1 MAKIAIVGGG
11 VSGLSAGIYAQLS
24 GHTAVICERHHV
36 AGGNL
41 TGWQRGEY
49 HIDNCIH
56 WLTGT
61 NPNTDGY
68 RMWETLGALGDV
80 DVYQSPTLY
89 TCEEN
94 GVSISLNCDLE
105 QTKNDM
111 LKISPEDKKEIM
123 SLIKA
128 VETLQGIVGIA
139 GEAHNEKYSKSQIAI
154 SAPTLLKYY
163 NLSAK
168 GLAQRFKSPL
178 LQQFICSFLGD
189 EFSSL
194 ALIAIW
200 AHFCGENGGLPK
212 GGSLAMANRMTD
224 RFKSLGG
231 ELLLKTEV
239 IGIEYEKNKATALN
253 LSSGEK
259 ITADYVVLTA
269 DPAVMFR
276 KLIDIPM
283 PSQLKKLYRD
293 PKLQRFSSYQ
303 CAFSCDAIEL
313 GFSGDLMIEI
323 PPKYHSLLRTES
335 FALREFSHEK
345 SFAPDGKQILQTLCF
360 CDEKASREF
369 INMRNNKH
377 AYDAEKRELAE
388 TLKTLIESK
397 LPHLKD
403 KLTCI
408 DVWTPATYQRYVDS
422 EIGSF
427 MSFALPKGRLPVR
440 QSNRIKGLDNV
451 ILATQWQQMP
461 GGLPI
466 AADGGKKAV
475 ETINELEFQRYQAKE
490 RSEKTQRKD
499 IQAKTAP
506 QSSP

>member
-24 GHTAVICERHHV
+24 GHTATICERHNV

-61 NPNTDGY
+61 NPASDGY

-80 DVYQSPTLY
+80 DVYQPPTLY
-89 TCEEN
+89 TCEES
-94 GVSISLNCDLE
+94 GASISLNADLE

-111 LKISPEDKKEIM
+111 IKISPDDKKEIL
-123 SLIKA
+123 SLVKA
-128 VETLQGIVGIA
+128 VEMVQGMSGIA
-139 GEAHNEKYSKSQIAI
+139 GESHNERYGKAQIAI
-154 SAPTLLKYY
+154 SMPNLMKYY

-168 GLAQRFKSPL
+168 DLAQRFKSPL
-178 LQQFICSFLGD
+178 LRQFICSFLSD

-224 RFKSLGG
+224 RFRSLGG

-239 IGIEYEKNKATALN
+239 VDIEREKNKALAIN
-253 LSSGEK
+253 LSNGDRIS
-259 ITADYVVLTA
+259 ADYIILTA
-269 DPAVMFR
+269 DPAVMFDR
-276 KLIDIPM
+276 LLDIPM
-283 PSQLKKLYRD
+283 PKQLKKLYND
-293 PKLQRFSSYQ
+293 PQLHRFSSYQ
-303 CAFSCDAIEL
+303 CAFSCDTAEL

-323 PPKYHSLLRTES
+323 PPKYRSLLHNEA

-345 SFAPDGKQILQTLCF
+345 SFAPENKQILQALCF
-360 CDEKASREF
+360 CDENTSRDF
-369 INMRNNKH
+369 INMRNDKS
-377 AYDAEKRELAE
+377 AYNAEKQELAA
-388 TLKTLIESK
+388 TLKSLIEAK

-408 DVWTPATYQRYVDS
+408 DVWTPATYQRYIDS

-427 MSFALPKGRLPVR
+427 MSFALPKGRLPIR

-466 AADGGKKAV
+466 AADGGKKAI
-475 ETINELEFQRYQAKE
+475 ETVNELEFERYQAKE
-490 RSEKTQRKD
+490 RAEKTKRRSL
-499 IQAKTAP
+499 QAHT
-506 QSSP
+506 

>member
-24 GHTAVICERHHV
+24 GHTATICERHHI

-61 NPNTDGY
+61 NPNTEGY
-68 RMWETLGALGDV
+68 RMWETLGALGAV
-80 DVYQSPTLY
+80 DVYQPPTLY
-89 TCEEN
+89 TCEGN
-94 GVSISLNCDLE
+94 GISISLNADLE

-111 LKISPEDKKEIM
+111 LKITPDDKKEIM

-128 VETLQGIVGIA
+128 VEMLQGLVGIA

-168 GLAQRFKSPL
+168 DLAQRFKSPL
-178 LQQFICSFLGD
+178 LKQFICSFLGD

-224 RFKSLGG
+224 RFTSLGG
-231 ELLLKTEV
+231 ELLLKTEA
-239 IGIEYEKNKATALN
+239 IGIEHEKNKALAIN
-253 LSSGEK
+253 LSNGEK

-276 KLIDIPM
+276 KLTDIPM

-293 PKLQRFSSYQ
+293 PKLHRFSSYQ
-303 CAFSCDAIEL
+303 CAFSCDAAEL

-345 SFAPDGKQILQTLCF
+345 SFAPEGNQILQTLCF
-360 CDEKASREF
+360 CDEKRSREF
-369 INMRNNKH
+369 INMRSDKRT
-377 AYDAEKRELAE
+377 YDAEKQELAA
-388 TLKTLIESK
+388 TLKGLIEAK

-427 MSFALPKGRLPVR
+427 MSFALPKGRLPIR

-490 RSEKTQRKD
+490 RSEKTHRKD
-499 IQAKTAP
+499 VPAKTAP
-506 QSSP
+506 QSSQ

>member
-24 GHTAVICERHHV
+24 GHQAVICERNHIS
-36 AGGNL
+36 GGNL

-61 NPNTDGY
+61 NPVTDGY
-68 RMWETLGALGDV
+68 RMWETLGALD
-80 DVYQSPTLY
+80 DIEIYQPPTLY

-94 GVSISLNCDLE
+94 GKLISLNCDLE
-105 QTKNDM
+105 QTRNDM
-111 LKISPEDKKEIM
+111 LAISPNDRQEIL

-128 VETLQGIVGIA
+128 TETIQGIIGIA
-139 GEAHNEKYSKSQIAI
+139 GKDHNEKYSKARIAAD
-154 SAPTLLKYY
+154 APILLKYY

-168 GLAQRFKSPL
+168 DLAKRFKSRL
-178 LQQFICSFLGD
+178 LQQFICSFLGE

-194 ALIAIW
+194 ALIVIW
-200 AHFCGENGGLPK
+200 AHFCGENGGLPR

-231 ELLLKTEV
+231 ELRLKTEV
-239 IGIEYEKNKATALN
+239 MGIEREKNQATALN
-253 LSSGEK
+253 LPNGEK

-269 DPAVMFR
+269 DPAVMFN
-276 KLIDIPM
+276 KLTDAPM
-283 PSQLKKLYRD
+283 PKQLKKMYD
-293 PKLQRFSSYQ
+293 DIKLQRFSSYQ
-303 CAFSCDAIEL
+303 CAFSCNCNEL

-323 PPKYHSLLRTES
+323 PTEYRSLLHVDA

-345 SFAPDGKQILQTLCF
+345 SFAPKDKQILQTLCF
-360 CDEKASREF
+360 CNEEISREF
-369 INMRNNKH
+369 IKMRGDKGKYN
-377 AYDAEKRELAE
+377 AEKEEIAA
-388 TLKTLIESK
+388 TLKKLIENK

-408 DVWTPATYQRYVDS
+408 DVWTPATYKRYIYS

-427 MSFALPKGRLPVR
+427 MSFAFPKGRLPTR
-440 QSNRIKGLDNV
+440 KSNRIKGLDNV

-466 AADGGKKAV
+466 AAEGGRKAI
-475 ETINELEFQRYQAKE
+475 ETVNELEFQKYQAKE
-490 RSEKTQRKD
+490 QAKKNKCKE

-506 QSSP
+506 QSYT

>member
-24 GHTAVICERHHV
+24 GHTATICERHNV

-61 NPNTDGY
+61 NPASDGY

-80 DVYQSPTLY
+80 DVYQPPTLY

-94 GVSISLNCDLE
+94 GASISLNADLE

-111 LKISPEDKKEIM
+111 IKISPDDKKEIL
-123 SLIKA
+123 SLVKA
-128 VETLQGIVGIA
+128 VEMVQGMSGIA
-139 GEAHNEKYSKSQIAI
+139 GKSHNERYSKAKIAI
-154 SAPTLLKYY
+154 LAPSLMKYY
-163 NLSAK
+163 DLSAK
-168 GLAQRFKSPL
+168 DLAQRFKSPL
-178 LQQFICSFLGD
+178 LRQFICSFLSD

-239 IGIEYEKNKATALN
+239 VDIEREKNKSLAIN
-253 LSSGEK
+253 LSNGDRIS
-259 ITADYVVLTA
+259 ADYIILTA
-269 DPAVMFR
+269 DPAVMFDR
-276 KLIDIPM
+276 LLDIPM
-283 PSQLKKLYRD
+283 PKQLKKLYND
-293 PKLQRFSSYQ
+293 PQLHRFSSYQ
-303 CAFSCDAIEL
+303 CAFSCDTAEL

-323 PPKYHSLLRTES
+323 PPKYRSLLHNEA

-345 SFAPDGKQILQTLCF
+345 SFAPENKQILQALCF
-360 CDEKASREF
+360 CDENTSRDF
-369 INMRNNKH
+369 INMRSNKS
-377 AYDAEKRELAE
+377 AYNAEKQELAA
-388 TLKTLIESK
+388 TLKGLIEAK
-397 LPHLKD
+397 LPRLKD
-403 KLTCI
+403 KLACI

-422 EIGSF
+422 QIGSF
-427 MSFALPKGRLPVR
+427 MSFALPKGRLPIR

-466 AADGGKKAV
+466 AADGGKKAI
-475 ETINELEFQRYQAKE
+475 ETVNELEFERYQAKE
-490 RSEKTQRKD
+490 RTEKTKHRSL
-499 IQAKTAP
+499 QAHT
-506 QSSP
+506 

>member
-24 GHTAVICERHHV
+24 GHTATICERHNV

-61 NPNTDGY
+61 NPATDGY

-80 DVYQSPTLY
+80 DVYQPPTLY
-89 TCEEN
+89 TCEES
-94 GVSISLNCDLE
+94 GASISLNADLE

-111 LKISPEDKKEIM
+111 IKISPDDKKEILSLVKAVEM
-123 SLIKA
+123 VQGMSGIAGKSHNERYSKAKIAISVPSLIK
-128 VETLQGIVGIA
+128 
-139 GEAHNEKYSKSQIAI
+139 
-154 SAPTLLKYY
+154 YY
-163 NLSAK
+163 DLSAK
-168 GLAQRFKSPL
+168 DLAQRFKSPL
-178 LQQFICSFLGD
+178 LRQFICSFLSD

-224 RFKSLGG
+224 RFRSLGG

-239 IGIEYEKNKATALN
+239 IGIEREKNKALAIN
-253 LSSGEK
+253 LSNGDRIS
-259 ITADYVVLTA
+259 ADYIILTA
-269 DPAVMFR
+269 DPAVMFDR
-276 KLIDIPM
+276 LLDIPM
-283 PSQLKKLYRD
+283 PKQLKKLYND
-293 PKLQRFSSYQ
+293 PQLHRFSSYQ
-303 CAFSCDAIEL
+303 CAFSCDTAEL

-323 PPKYHSLLRTES
+323 PPKYRSLLHNEA

-345 SFAPDGKQILQTLCF
+345 SFAPENKQILQALCF
-360 CDEKASREF
+360 CDENTSREF
-369 INMRNNKH
+369 INMRSNKS
-377 AYDAEKRELAE
+377 AYNAEKQELAA
-388 TLKTLIESK
+388 TLKGLIEAK

-403 KLTCI
+403 KLACI

-422 EIGSF
+422 QIGSF
-427 MSFALPKGRLPVR
+427 MSFALPKGRLPIR

-466 AADGGKKAV
+466 AADGGKKAI
-475 ETINELEFQRYQAKE
+475 ETVNELEFERYQAKE
-490 RSEKTQRKD
+490 RTEKTKRRSL
-499 IQAKTAP
+499 QAHT
-506 QSSP
+506 

>member
-24 GHTAVICERHHV
+24 GHTATICERHNV

-61 NPNTDGY
+61 NPASDGY

-80 DVYQSPTLY
+80 DVYQPPTLY

-94 GVSISLNCDLE
+94 GASISLNADLE

-111 LKISPEDKKEIM
+111 IKISPDDKKEIL
-123 SLIKA
+123 SLVKA
-128 VETLQGIVGIA
+128 VEMVQGMSGIA
-139 GEAHNEKYSKSQIAI
+139 GKSHNERYSKAKIAI
-154 SAPTLLKYY
+154 SAPSLMKYY
-163 NLSAK
+163 DLSAK
-168 GLAQRFKSPL
+168 DLAQRFKSPL
-178 LQQFICSFLGD
+178 LRQFICSFLSD

-224 RFKSLGG
+224 RFRSLGG

-239 IGIEYEKNKATALN
+239 IGIEREKNKALAIN
-253 LSSGEK
+253 LSNGDRIS
-259 ITADYVVLTA
+259 ADYIILTA
-269 DPAVMFR
+269 DPAVMFDR
-276 KLIDIPM
+276 LLDIPM
-283 PSQLKKLYRD
+283 PKQLKKLYND
-293 PKLQRFSSYQ
+293 PQLHRFSSYQ
-303 CAFSCDAIEL
+303 CAFSCDTAEL

-323 PPKYHSLLRTES
+323 PPKYRSLLHNEA

-345 SFAPDGKQILQTLCF
+345 SFAPENKQILQALCF
-360 CDEKASREF
+360 CDENTSRDF
-369 INMRNNKH
+369 INMRSNKS
-377 AYDAEKRELAE
+377 AYNAEKQELAA
-388 TLKTLIESK
+388 TLKGLIEAK

-403 KLTCI
+403 KLACI

-422 EIGSF
+422 QIGSF
-427 MSFALPKGRLPVR
+427 MSFALPKGRLPIR
-440 QSNRIKGLDNV
+440 QSNRIKGIDNV

-466 AADGGKKAV
+466 AADGGKKAI
-475 ETINELEFQRYQAKE
+475 ETVNELEFERYQAKE
-490 RSEKTQRKD
+490 RTQKTRRRSL
-499 IQAKTAP
+499 QAHT
-506 QSSP
+506 

>member
-24 GHTAVICERHHV
+24 GHTATICERHYV

-61 NPNTDGY
+61 NPATEGY
-68 RMWETLGALGDV
+68 RIWETLGALGDV
-80 DVYQSPTLY
+80 EVYQPPSLY

-94 GVSISLNCDLE
+94 GTSICLNADLV

-111 LKISPEDKKEIM
+111 IRISPDDKKEIL

-128 VETLQGIVGIA
+128 VETVQGMSGIA
-139 GEAHNEKYSKSQIAI
+139 GKSHNERHSKAQIAI
-154 SAPTLLKYY
+154 SMPNLMKYY

-168 GLAQRFKSPL
+168 DLAQRFKSPL
-178 LQQFICSFLGD
+178 LRQFICSFLGD

-194 ALIAIW
+194 ALVAIW

-239 IGIEYEKNKATALN
+239 VGIEREKNKTVAIN
-253 LSSGEK
+253 LSNGER
-259 ITADYVVLTA
+259 IAADYVILTA
-269 DPAVMFR
+269 DPAIMFN
-276 KLIDIPM
+276 KILGIPI
-283 PSQLKKLYRD
+283 PKQLKKLYED
-293 PKLQRFSSYQ
+293 PQLHRFSSYQ
-303 CAFSCDAIEL
+303 CAFTCDCEAL

-323 PPKYHSLLRTES
+323 PPKYRSLLHNEA

-345 SFAPDGKQILQTLCF
+345 GFAPEGKQILQTLCF
-360 CDEKASREF
+360 CDENISREF
-369 INMRNNKH
+369 INMRSNKNE
-377 AYDAEKRELAE
+377 YNAEKQELAA
-388 TLKTLIESK
+388 TLKGLIEAK

-408 DVWTPATYQRYVDS
+408 DVWTPATYQRYIDS

-427 MSFALPKGRLPVR
+427 MSFALPKGRLPIR

-466 AADGGKKAV
+466 AADGGKKAI
-475 ETINELEFQRYQAKE
+475 ETVNEHEFKRYQAKE
-490 RSEKTQRKD
+490 RTNKTQYRNL
-499 IQAKTAP
+499 QAHT
-506 QSSP
+506 

>member
-24 GHTAVICERHHV
+24 GHTATICERHNV

-41 TGWQRGEY
+41 TGWQRGGY

-68 RMWETLGALGDV
+68 RMWETFGVLGNV
-80 DVYQSPTLY
+80 EVYQPQTLY

-94 GVSISLNCDLE
+94 GNFISLNCDLE

-111 LKISPEDKKEIM
+111 LKISPDDKKEIL
-123 SLIKA
+123 SLVKA

-139 GEAHNEKYSKSQIAI
+139 GKAHNEKYSKSQIAI
-154 SAPTLLKYY
+154 GAPSLLKYY

-168 GLAQRFKSPL
+168 DLAKRFKNPL
-178 LQQFICSFLGD
+178 IQQFICSFLGD

-194 ALIAIW
+194 ALIMIW

-212 GGSLAMANRMTD
+212 GGSLAMANRMAD

-231 ELLLKTEV
+231 ELLLKNEV
-239 IGIEYEKNKATALN
+239 IGIEHEKNKATAIN
-253 LSSGEK
+253 LSNGEK

-269 DPAVMFR
+269 DPVVMFN
-276 KLIDIPM
+276 KLLDVPM
-283 PSQLKKLYRD
+283 PNQLKKLYND
-293 PKLQRFSSYQ
+293 PKLHRFSSYQ
-303 CAFSCDAIEL
+303 CAFSCDTAEL

-345 SFAPDGKQILQTLCF
+345 SFAPEGKQILQTLCF
-360 CDEKASREF
+360 CDEKMSREF
-369 INMRNNKH
+369 INMRSNKS
-377 AYDAEKRELAE
+377 AYNAEKQELAA
-388 TLKTLIESK
+388 TLKTLIEAK

-408 DVWTPATYQRYVDS
+408 DVWTPATYHRYVDS

-427 MSFALPKGRLPVR
+427 MSFALPKGILPTR
-440 QSNRIKGLDNV
+440 KSNRIKGLDNV

-466 AADGGKKAV
+466 AADGGKKAI

-490 RSEKTQRKD
+490 RAKQTDHKN
-499 IQAKTAP
+499 IQTNTAP
-506 QSSP
+506 QSST

>member
-24 GHTAVICERHHV
+24 GHTATICERHNV

-61 NPNTDGY
+61 NPASDGY

-80 DVYQSPTLY
+80 DVYQPPTLY

-94 GVSISLNCDLE
+94 GASISLNADLE

-111 LKISPEDKKEIM
+111 IKISPDDKKEIL
-123 SLIKA
+123 SLVKA
-128 VETLQGIVGIA
+128 VEMVQGMSGIA
-139 GEAHNEKYSKSQIAI
+139 GKSHNERYSKAKIAI
-154 SAPTLLKYY
+154 SAPSLMKYY
-163 NLSAK
+163 DLSAK
-168 GLAQRFKSPL
+168 DLAQRFKSPL
-178 LQQFICSFLGD
+178 LRQFICSFLSD

-194 ALIAIW
+194 ALIVIW

-224 RFKSLGG
+224 RFRSLGG

-239 IGIEYEKNKATALN
+239 IGIEREKNKALAIN
-253 LSSGEK
+253 LSNGDRIS
-259 ITADYVVLTA
+259 ADYIILTA
-269 DPAVMFR
+269 DPAVMFDR
-276 KLIDIPM
+276 LLDIPM
-283 PSQLKKLYRD
+283 PKQLKKLYND
-293 PKLQRFSSYQ
+293 PKLHRFSSYQ
-303 CAFSCDAIEL
+303 CAFSCDTAEL

-323 PPKYHSLLRTES
+323 PPKYRSLLHNEAL
-335 FALREFSHEK
+335 ALREFSHEK
-345 SFAPDGKQILQTLCF
+345 SFAPENKQILQALCF
-360 CDEKASREF
+360 CDENTSREF
-369 INMRNNKH
+369 INMRSNKS
-377 AYDAEKRELAE
+377 AYNAEKQELAA
-388 TLKTLIESK
+388 TLKGLIEAK

-422 EIGSF
+422 QIGSF
-427 MSFALPKGRLPVR
+427 MSFALPKGRLPIR

-466 AADGGKKAV
+466 AADGGKKAI
-475 ETINELEFQRYQAKE
+475 ETVNELEFERYQAKE
-490 RSEKTQRKD
+490 RTEKTKHRSL
-499 IQAKTAP
+499 QAHT
-506 QSSP
+506 